1 MPTII
6 GLEGSANKLG
16 VGIIRD
22 GQVLSNP
29 RRTYNAP
36 PGAGFQPRETAIHH
50 RKVVLQVVREALDEA
65 QIAPSD
71 IDAVAYTKGPG
82 MGAPLVSVGVVARTL
97 AQLWKKPIVGV
108 NHCIAHIGD
117 LPIRIFLI
125 FYFKG
130 YLFFL

>member
-22 GQVLSNP
+22 GEVLSNP

-36 PGAGFQPRETAIHH
+36 PGEGFQPRETAIHH
-50 RKVVLQVVREALDEA
+50 RQVVLEVVREALDEA
-65 QIAPSD
+65 QLTPAQ

-97 AQLWKKPIVGV
+97 AQLWNKPIIGV
-108 NHCIAHIGD
+108 NHCIGHIGT
-117 LPIRIFLI
+117 
-125 FYFKG
+125 
-130 YLFFL
+130 